1 MTFNIFGVK
10 VEITFLFVALIAFI
24 LSLKSP
30 SNLLITVISS
40 LLHESGHLAVMIIS
54 DVKPKKVRFE
64 LTGINIIRS
73 QEVCISNKKEIF
85 ISLGGSCANAIILL
99 LCCIYLCI
107 HNSNFISILACI
119 NFILMVFNI
128 LPVKGLDGGNALY
141 YFLIQKFDISFSSK
155 FVQITSFFFIC
166 LIFIWGFYV
175 LLSTKYNVSIIIIA
189 IFLTLSLFS
198 DNEYWNKNDFIVKY
212 IE

>member
-1 MTFNIFGVK
+1 MTFNIFGIK
-10 VEITFLFVALIAFI
+10 VEITFLFAALIAFI

-73 QEVCISNKKEIF
+73 QEVCISNKNEIF
-85 ISLGGSCANAIILL
+85 ISLGGPCANAIILL
-99 LCCIYLCI
+99 LCCIYLSFY
-107 HNSNFISILACI
+107 NRNFISILACI
-119 NFILMVFNI
+119 NFILMVFNL
-128 LPVKGLDGGNALY
+128 LPVKGLDGGNTLY

-175 LLSTKYNVSIIIIA
+175 LISTKYNVSIIIIA

-198 DNEYWNKNDFIVKY
+198 DNEY
-212 IE
+212 